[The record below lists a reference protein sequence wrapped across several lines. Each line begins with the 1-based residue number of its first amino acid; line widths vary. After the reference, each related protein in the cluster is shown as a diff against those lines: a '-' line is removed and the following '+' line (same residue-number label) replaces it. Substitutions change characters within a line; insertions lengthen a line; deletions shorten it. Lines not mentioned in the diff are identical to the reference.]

1 MRLYPFAAG
10 AASLVLGAVVLWQV
24 VESSTD
30 LGDVPAYSP
39 RPSPSASVRDVTVD
53 PGMSPR
59 EIGNRLEDAG
69 VITSATQ
76 FTVLVSLLG
85 YDGILQAGDYEFD
98 LGTPALTAVYRI
110 RQGQTSTRSIT
121 VTEGWRLEEVAD
133 ALDKL
138 GIPRDEFLTE
148 AKARNFARSAA
159 RPDGYDFLPGTGRNV
174 SLEGYLYPATYPV
187 RKTDTPES
195 ILGKMLKA
203 FQDNV
208 TSDISQA
215 AQSAGLDLQDVITL
229 ASIIE
234 RESVVP
240 DERPIIA
247 QVLLSRLRQ
256 GIPLEADPTVQY
268 ALGQDADS
276 VSQSGYWKK
285 DLSRADLEIDS
296 PYNTYLNRGLPPG
309 PICNPRLDSIEAVVH
324 PATTNYLYFVAKG
337 DGSHAFAT
345 TLQEHLDNIKKYQG
359 GQ

>member
-1 MRLYPFAAG
+1 MRLYPFAAAG
-10 AASLVLGAVVLWQV
+10 VSVVLAAVVLWQV
-24 VESSTD
+24 VESSND

-39 RPSPSASVRDVTVD
+39 RPLPSDLVPEVTVD
-53 PGMSPR
+53 QGMSPR
-59 EIGNRLEDAG
+59 DIGNRLENAG

-76 FTVLVSLLG
+76 FSILVSLLG

-110 RQGQTSTRSIT
+110 RQGQTTTRSIT

-138 GIPRDEFLTE
+138 GIPRDEFLSE
-148 AKARNFARSAA
+148 AVTRNFARSSA
-159 RPDGYDFLPGTGRNV
+159 RPDGYDFLPTTGRNV

-187 RKTDTPES
+187 RKDDTPES
-195 ILGKMLKA
+195 ILNKMLKA

-208 TSDISQA
+208 TPDIRSA
-215 AQSAGLDLQDVITL
+215 AQSVGLDQHDVITL

-234 RESVVP
+234 REAVVP

-247 QVLLSRLRQ
+247 QVFLSRLRQ
-256 GIPLEADPTVQY
+256 GMSLEADPTVQY
-268 ALGQDADS
+268 AVAQDAAS
-276 VSQSGYWKK
+276 VAQFGYWKK
-285 DLSRADLEIDS
+285 DLTRADLDVDS
-296 PYNTYLNRGLPPG
+296 PYNTYLNSGLPPG
-309 PICNPRLDSIEAVVH
+309 PICNPRLESIEAVVH

-337 DGSHAFAT
+337 DGTHAFAT